1 VSGYDA
7 DDDGGEEC
15 DDDDLPAQIRDAVFV
30 RLKAAFKD
38 FKVTRR
44 SPLLPI
50 QNDQLPGLGVF
61 LAEDTDSPDGD
72 LNVGPP
78 RFISDATIAIS
89 VIEDAPKSEST
100 RRKIE
105 ARMNAIKNVLFK
117 DASFV
122 ALTTRDGQPLLEGI
136 ARVRRTF
143 SFPLQGDTFYAEG
156 RLHIVC
162 RFRCYYDPIAP
173 NALTE
178 VSVTAQP
185 FGPGSS
191 SQEEPAIPAIIN
203 LPGS

>member
-1 VSGYDA
+1 MSGYDP
-7 DDDGGEEC
+7 DDDGGADA

-30 RLKAAFKD
+30 RVKAAFKD

-44 SPLLPI
+44 SPLLPV

-61 LAEDTDSPDGD
+61 LAEDSDTPDGD

-89 VIEDAPKSEST
+89 VIEDAPKSEIT

-105 ARMNAIKNVLFK
+105 ARMNKIKNVLFT
-117 DASFV
+117 DPSFV
-122 ALTTRDGQPLLEGI
+122 ALKARNGEPLLEGI

-143 SFPLQGDTFYAEG
+143 SFPQQGEAFFAEC

-162 RFRCYYDPIAP
+162 RFRCFYQPLAP
-173 NALTE
+173 NDFAQLK
-178 VSVTAQP
+178 VTGPDA
-185 FGPGSS
+185 PGSGKII
-191 SQEEPAIPAIIN
+191 SQIT
-203 LPGS
+203 LPTGS

>member
-1 VSGYDA
+1 MSGYDA

-30 RLKAAFKD
+30 RVKAAFPD

-50 QNDQLPGLGVF
+50 QNDQLPAVGVF

-72 LNVGPP
+72 YNVGPP

-89 VIEDAPKSEST
+89 VVEDAGKSEAA
-100 RRKIE
+100 RRKVE

-122 ALTTRDGQPLLEGI
+122 ALTARNGQPLLEGI

-143 SFPLQGDTFYAEG
+143 SFPQQGETFYAEG

-191 SQEEPAIPAIIN
+191 SQPADTIPTTITV
-203 LPGS
+203 PGS